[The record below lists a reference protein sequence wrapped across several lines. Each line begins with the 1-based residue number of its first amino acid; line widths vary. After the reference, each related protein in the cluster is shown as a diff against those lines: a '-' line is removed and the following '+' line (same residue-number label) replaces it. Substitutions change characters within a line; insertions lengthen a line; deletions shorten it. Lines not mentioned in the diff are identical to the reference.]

1 MTIIYYL
8 LKMVMFILYYL
19 YSNINDGYYGRMAHT
34 DGVYTVNNQQVHLT
48 FNQNHDGTFGAITSG
63 LSSLQSTGVAS
74 QDVAGLPTESTGA
87 NTGGSGQSVDNTA
100 ASNNQTGNNGGLTA
114 DEKEF
119 DFDGDG
125 VLNQYEKESYE
136 AMKNFDYDEWIKEH
150 PAGGNKMYDW
160 NI

>member
-1 MTIIYYL
+1 MNCCDAL
-8 LKMVMFILYYL
+8 SLMAV
-19 YSNINDGYYGRMAHT
+19 DGYYGRMAHT

-100 ASNNQTGNNGGLTA
+100 LSNEGNTQQLSGGSTNYNPDDIFTPEVL
-114 DEKEF
+114 EQMKELM
-119 DFDGDG
+119 GEG
-125 VLNQYEKESYE
+125 TNAYGSLQ
-136 AMKNFDYDEWIKEH
+136 
-150 PAGGNKMYDW
+150 
-160 NI
+160 